1 MSEVSRAA
9 VETAMS
15 RRLEALPETLARWTR
30 NASQGT
36 IAFMS
41 DEQTRRLRA
50 ALEKA
55 IDLLRDELE
64 RGARDQQCRRLAGA
78 LAEIAG
84 GYAESTGSTRGS
96 RAPAATDRNLARALR
111 LMHATPGAR
120 WTLRELARRAG
131 TSRAALV
138 RKFRSGTGMSPQRY
152 LARLRMDLAA
162 ARLLETDASL
172 AEIAREVGYDSEFSF
187 NRAFKRHR
195 GLPPGVFRRS
205 AANDRGRVLAL
216 AA

>member
-1 MSEVSRAA
+1 
-9 VETAMS
+9 
-15 RRLEALPETLARWTR
+15 
-30 NASQGT
+30 
-36 IAFMS
+36 MS

-50 ALEKA
+50 ALAKA

-64 RGARDQQCRRLAGA
+64 RGARDEQSRRLAGA
-78 LAEIAG
+78 LAEMAG
-84 GYAESTGSTRGS
+84 SYAARTSERAGQ
-96 RAPAATDRNLARALR
+96 APAATDRNLARALR
-111 LMHATPGAR
+111 LLHATPGAR

-138 RKFRSGTGMSPQRY
+138 RKFRSGTGMSPRRY

-162 ARLLETDASL
+162 ARLLESDASL

-187 NRAFKRHR
+187 NRAFKRQR

-205 AANDRGRVLAL
+205 AANDRGRILAI